1 MRVVKI
7 GGSVSTERGASAKL
21 KSLLRDICME
31 SPTVVV
37 AGGGKA
43 ARWVR
48 SLDSS
53 LTAAD
58 SHRLAIEAMG
68 LYAKMLSA
76 LSGVVLKSEPSEGS
90 AMGNATEDSSTD
102 GSPSKA
108 NSASGN
114 STGSG
119 FHKGSSAS
127 GNSARSDFPSY
138 ICPSYIWKPAIP
150 KGLPASWDVT
160 SDSIALWLARKLKA
174 ERLYLVKAAEPPY
187 GSLAQLRQRKIID
200 CYFHKLLE
208 PHIDP
213 PIRIFVA
220 HQSIEDATE
229 VFWQASPQQA
239 ANPQQANPHPQQQA
253 ANPQRTQHK
262 AAG

>member
-114 STGSG
+114 STGS
-119 FHKGSSAS
+119 
-127 GNSARSDFPSY
+127 DFPSY

-239 ANPQQANPHPQQQA
+239 ANPQQANP
-253 ANPQRTQHK
+253 QRTQHK